1 MQVRVS
7 VLWFLLSIN
16 THPLAIKRF
25 EKFNIMFNR
34 ILYPLGITAAVLLA
48 APFTALAQTAPDYNY
63 AGIGGSDEGFTING
77 KLSLSE
83 NLSVRPAVSTDFDFD
98 DDEDVNYVLPITY
111 DFNAVDP
118 DGHLYPFLGAGI
130 NGELGDDSTIE
141 AAVTGG
147 ADYRFNDTWLI
158 NGSVVWS
165 PFQDGSDDVDFI
177 AGIGYSF

>member
-1 MQVRVS
+1 
-7 VLWFLLSIN
+7 
-16 THPLAIKRF
+16 
-25 EKFNIMFNR
+25 MFNR
-34 ILYPLGITAAVLLA
+34 ILCTLGLSAAVLAAAPLA
-48 APFTALAQTAPDYNY
+48 AFAQAAPDYNY
-63 AGIGGSDEGFTING
+63 FGVGGGDEGFAVNG
-77 KLSLSE
+77 KLSLSD

-98 DDEDVNYVLPITY
+98 DGEDVAYVLPITY

-118 DGHLYPFLGAGI
+118 DGRLYPFLGAGI

-147 ADYRFNDTWLI
+147 ADYRFNDKWLV

-165 PFQDGSDDVDFI
+165 PFQDGDDDVDFV

>member
-1 MQVRVS
+1 M
-7 VLWFLLSIN
+7 L
-16 THPLAIKRF
+16 
-25 EKFNIMFNR
+25 FNR
-34 ILYPLGITAAVLLA
+34 IFCTLGLTAAVLVA
-48 APFTALAQTAPDYNY
+48 APVTAFAQEAPDYNY
-63 AGIGGSDEGFTING
+63 FGIGGGDEGFAVNG
-77 KLSLSE
+77 KVSLSE

-98 DDEDVNYVLPITY
+98 GDEDVAYVLPITY
-111 DFNAVDP
+111 DFNSVDP
-118 DGHLYPFLGAGI
+118 DGRLYPFLGAGI

-147 ADYRFNDTWLI
+147 ADYRFNEQWLV